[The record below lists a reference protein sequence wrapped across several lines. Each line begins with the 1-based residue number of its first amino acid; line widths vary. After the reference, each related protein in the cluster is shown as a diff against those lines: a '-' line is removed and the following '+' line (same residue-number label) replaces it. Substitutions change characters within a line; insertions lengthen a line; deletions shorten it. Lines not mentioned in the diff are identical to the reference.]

1 MSRVPRGA
9 ALLLVMWLILLL
21 SGLVAGYAMA
31 ARIESMQGNGLARGT
46 TAREAA
52 RAGVEYATARM
63 LDPDPERRWAADGRD
78 YRFAFDGAQVE
89 ISVRDELGKA
99 KDYVAGYDYRQ
110 DEGVSATGAPS
121 FQTTLVVRFKRDDVD
136 HLVQML
142 GLPSWPQPRPKPVL
156 WLAINDGSGPRLVGL
171 GQVNAAKAILDQAK
185 SRGFALGLPG
195 GNAAEQAA
203 VGAIWRGDSAAIAGL
218 SRKYS
223 PPMQLIGKLQRG
235 AGGWVADWTFVD
247 KGKVLSSWQTKHAD
261 ARRAMA
267 GGADGAADALFKRY
281 AKAGSGGPAGNY
293 RVRILGVDSADDYM
307 RLSGYLAG
315 VSIVKRVRPVLALP
329 GELQLDLELATGVSG
344 FARLV
349 DRGEVLSTVSTGSD
363 DTDDDGKDGDAPSTP
378 RVATFRLGD

>member
-1 MSRVPRGA
+1 M
-9 ALLLVMWLILLL
+9 
-21 SGLVAGYAMA
+21 
-31 ARIESMQGNGLARGT
+31 
-46 TAREAA
+46 
-52 RAGVEYATARM
+52 
-63 LDPDPERRWAADGRD
+63 
-78 YRFAFDGAQVE
+78 
-89 ISVRDELGKA
+89 
-99 KDYVAGYDYRQ
+99 
-110 DEGVSATGAPS
+110 
-121 FQTTLVVRFKRDDVD
+121 
-136 HLVQML
+136 
-142 GLPSWPQPRPKPVL
+142 
-156 WLAINDGSGPRLVGL
+156 
-171 GQVNAAKAILDQAK
+171 
-185 SRGFALGLPG
+185 
-195 GNAAEQAA
+195 
-203 VGAIWRGDSAAIAGL
+203 GAIWRGDSAAIAGL
-218 SRKYS
+218 SRTYS

-247 KGKVLSSWQTKHAD
+247 NGKVLSSWQTKHAD

-363 DTDDDGKDGDAPSTP
+363 DTDDDGRDGDARSTP

>member
-1 MSRVPRGA
+1 MQGMQRKSWAWMLAGALLVFGGLAHAQRTEGDRAAASGPYETEVAVRNQADGERNAGFGRALAVVLAKVTGDRGA
-9 ALLLVMWLILLL
+9 AQRP
-21 SGLVAGYAMA
+21 G
-31 ARIESMQGNGLARGT
+31 
-46 TAREAA
+46 
-52 RAGVEYATARM
+52 
-63 LDPDPERRWAADGRD
+63 
-78 YRFAFDGAQVE
+78 
-89 ISVRDELGKA
+89 VRDELANAKA
-99 KDYVAGYDYRQ
+99 YVAGYDYRQ

-136 HLVQML
+136 QLIQML

-171 GQVNAAKAILDQAK
+171 GQVNAARAILDAAK
-185 SRGFALGLPG
+185 ARGFALGLPG

-203 VGAIWRGDSAAIAGL
+203 VGAIWRGDTAAIAGL

-247 KGKVLSSWQTKHAD
+247 KGKTLSTWQTKHAD

-267 GGADGAADALFKRY
+267 GGADGTADALFKRY
-281 AKAGSGGPAGNY
+281 AKAGSSGPPGVY
-293 RVRILGVDSADDYM
+293 RVRVLGVDSADDYM
-307 RLSGYLAG
+307 RLIGYLDD
-315 VSIVKRVRPVLALP
+315 VSLVKRVRPVLALP

-349 DRGEVLSTVSTGSD
+349 DRGGVLTTVSTGGGD
-363 DTDDDGKDGDAPSTP
+363 DKDDEPGEGGEPPVP
-378 RVATFRLGD
+378 RTATFRLGG